1 MKKILIAAVIYLLAA
16 VIAPSARAAVS
27 PEDARAAYARLQS
40 LAGEWRSKSTKGWTE
55 SLSFTLVGKGS
66 ALLEL
71 SHFAD
76 TPQEAMATVFH
87 LDGGRLLL
95 THYCEAKNQ
104 PRLVATEVSDGG
116 RVIIFSFLDGT
127 GLDEHPGHMHAVR
140 LRIVDADHVTSQWSF
155 FRDGKE
161 QWMEE
166 IVSER
171 VSR

>member
-1 MKKILIAAVIYLLAA
+1 MKKILIVAALFVALHSHAAV
-16 VIAPSARAAVS
+16 P

-40 LAGEWRSKSTKGWTE
+40 LAGEWRSKSTKGWAET
-55 SLSFTLVGKGS
+55 LTFTLLGKGS

-71 SHFAD
+71 SHFTD
-76 TPQEAMATVFH
+76 TPDEAMASVFH
-87 LDGGRLLL
+87 LDGDRLLL

-104 PRLVATEVSDGG
+104 PRLVATDVRDGG
-116 RVIIFSFLDGT
+116 RVIVFSFLDGT
-127 GLDEHPGHMHAVR
+127 GLADHPGHMHSVR
-140 LRIVDADHVTSQWSF
+140 FHIVDADHVRSQWSF

-171 VSR
+171 VVR